1 MKGRMGLSSAAQCG
15 TSILYKCDE
24 AFGGLLAAL
33 NAIGTLLIVMMISV
47 MNADILGRYLFSH
60 PVVGT
65 TEIVE
70 MSIVAVLFLQVA
82 YTLRQGALVRSD
94 VLIGALRQSR
104 PRVAAVVE
112 TLYALI
118 GAFVF
123 AVLADAIWPIL
134 LREVATSDQ
143 FGTPGVFLYPKWPL
157 RAAMLIGSIA
167 MAVQFLIDAT
177 KHMKT
182 ALAGEC
188 EP

>member
-1 MKGRMGLSSAAQCG
+1 MEAVSDPDDGVSISSRM
-15 TSILYKCDE
+15 DRR
-24 AFGGLLAAL
+24 FGGLLAAL
-33 NAIGTLLIVMMISV
+33 NAAGTLLILMMITV

-82 YTLRQGALVRSD
+82 YTLRQGVLVRSD
-94 VLIGALRQSR
+94 IFIGALRQSR
-104 PRVAAVVE
+104 PRVAAAVE

-118 GAFVF
+118 GVFVF

-134 LREVATSDQ
+134 LREAATGDQ

-157 RAAMLIGSIA
+157 RAAMLVGSIA
-167 MAVQFLIDAT
+167 MAVQFLIDAA

-182 ALAGEC
+182 ALADEC
-188 EP
+188 KP